1 MRYLASIVLFFCSL
15 TLNAQHFPIYS
26 QYMMNGMAINPAYA
40 GSREVVS
47 LLLAQRWQWV
57 GFEGAPT
64 TTELNAHM
72 PTKSKTV
79 AFGLQ
84 LLDERIGVTN
94 NLSVF
99 GNYAYR
105 VRLGT
110 GRLSL
115 GFKAGFEI
123 LKENLGKLTLPQK
136 DDPSFNQASSTSYLP
151 NFGFGAYYYNDK
163 FFAGLSVPSLLSY
176 REESS
181 GNGFK
186 PYNDIQN
193 YNFLLTGGIIFII
206 NDNVKVK
213 PSTLLR
219 YHSNSPLQYDLN
231 CNVILFKNDLLWVG
245 TSYRSKEAFVGLF
258 EFQINTQLRLGYS
271 YDYTLGPL
279 SKYSSGSHEIVLRYE
294 LRYKIK
300 AINPRYF

>member
-1 MRYLASIVLFFCSL
+1 
-15 TLNAQHFPIYS
+15 
-26 QYMMNGMAINPAYA
+26 MMNGLAINPAYA

-47 LLLAQRWQWV
+47 LLFSQRWQWV
-57 GFEGAPT
+57 GFDGAPT
-64 TTELNAHM
+64 TTGISAHM
-72 PTKSKTV
+72 PSKSKTI

-84 LLDERIGVTN
+84 ILDERIGVTN

-115 GFKAGFEI
+115 GFKAGVEV
-123 LKENLGKLTLPQK
+123 LKENLNMITLPQK
-136 DDPSFNQASSTSYLP
+136 DDPTFLNSKPTSYLP
-151 NFGFGAYYYNDK
+151 NFGCGAYYYNEK

-176 REESS
+176 RESS
-181 GNGFK
+181 TGRGFT
-186 PYNDIQN
+186 PYNNIQN
-193 YNFLLTGGIIFII
+193 YNFLLTGGVIFKI

-219 YHSNSPLQYDLN
+219 FHANSPIQYDLN
-231 CNVILFKNDLLWVG
+231 CNVILFKDDLLWVG

-258 EFQINTQLRLGYS
+258 EFQINTQLR
-271 YDYTLGPL
+271 
-279 SKYSSGSHEIVLRYE
+279 
-294 LRYKIK
+294 
-300 AINPRYF
+300 

>member
-1 MRYLASIVLFFCSL
+1 
-15 TLNAQHFPIYS
+15 
-26 QYMMNGMAINPAYA
+26 MMNGLAINPAYA

-47 LLLAQRWQWV
+47 LLLSQRWQWV

-64 TTELNAHM
+64 TTSFNAHM
-72 PTKSKTV
+72 PSKSKTV

-84 LLDERIGVTN
+84 FLDERIGVTN
-94 NLSVF
+94 NLSIF

-110 GRLSL
+110 GRLSF
-115 GFKAGFEI
+115 GFKAGMEV
-123 LKENLGKLTLPQK
+123 LKENLSKLNLPQK
-136 DDPSFNQASSTSYLP
+136 DDPSFNQTATVSYLP
-151 NFGFGAYYYNDK
+151 NFGFGTYYYNDK
-163 FFAGLSVPSLLSY
+163 FFAGLSIPTLLSY

-186 PYNDIQN
+186 PYNDIKN
-193 YNFLLTGGIIFII
+193 YNFLLTGGVIFKI
-206 NDNVKVK
+206 NDNIKVK

-219 YHSNSPLQYDLN
+219 FHSNSPIQYDLN
-231 CNVILFKNDLLWVG
+231 CNLILFKDDLLWVG
-245 TSYRSKEAFVGLF
+245 ASYRAKEAFVGLF

-271 YDYTLGPL
+271 YDFTLGPL
-279 SKYSSGSHEIVLRYE
+279 TKYSSGSHEIVLRYE
-294 LRYKIK
+294 LRYKIN

>member
-1 MRYLASIVLFFCSL
+1 M
-15 TLNAQHFPIYS
+15 NAQHFPIYS

-47 LLLAQRWQWV
+47 LLFSQRWQWV
-57 GFEGAPT
+57 GFDGAPT
-64 TTELNAHM
+64 TTGISAHM

-84 LLDERIGVTN
+84 VLDERIGVTN

-105 VRLGT
+105 VRMGT

-115 GFKAGFEI
+115 GLKAGVEV
-123 LKENLGKLTLPQK
+123 LKENLNMITLPQK
-136 DDPSFNQASSTSYLP
+136 DDPTFTEAKPTSYLP

-176 REESS
+176 RESS
-181 GNGFK
+181 TGSGFS
-186 PYNDIQN
+186 PYNNVQN
-193 YNFLLTGGIIFII
+193 YNFLLTGGVIFKI

-219 YHSNSPLQYDLN
+219 FHANSPLQYDLN
-231 CNVILFKNDLLWVG
+231 CNVILFKDDLLWVG

-258 EFQINTQLRLGYS
+258 EFQVNTQLRVGYS

-294 LRYKIK
+294 LRYKIN
-300 AINPRYF
+300 AVNPRYF

>member
-1 MRYLASIVLFFCSL
+1 
-15 TLNAQHFPIYS
+15 
-26 QYMMNGMAINPAYA
+26 MMNGLAINPAYA

-47 LLLAQRWQWV
+47 LLLSQRWQWV

-64 TTELNAHM
+64 TTSFNAHM

-84 LLDERIGVTN
+84 FLDERIGVTN
-94 NLSVF
+94 NISIF

-110 GRLSL
+110 GRLSF
-115 GFKAGFEI
+115 GFKAGLEV
-123 LKENLGKLTLPQK
+123 LKENLSKLNLPQK
-136 DDPSFNQASSTSYLP
+136 DDPSFNQTSTVAYLP
-151 NFGFGAYYYNDK
+151 NFGFGTYYYNDK
-163 FFAGLSVPSLLSY
+163 FFAGLSIPTFLSY
-176 REESS
+176 REVSS

-186 PYNDIQN
+186 PYNDIKN
-193 YNFLLTGGIIFII
+193 YNFLLTGGVIFKI
-206 NDNVKVK
+206 NDIIKVK

-219 YHSNSPLQYDLN
+219 FHSNSPIQYDLN
-231 CNVILFKNDLLWVG
+231 CNLILFKDDLLWVG

-258 EFQINTQLRLGYS
+258 EFQLNTQLRLGYS
-271 YDYTLGPL
+271 YDYTMGPL
-279 SKYSSGSHEIVLRYE
+279 TKYSSGSHEIVLRYE
-294 LRYKIK
+294 LRYKIN

>member
-1 MRYLASIVLFFCSL
+1 
-15 TLNAQHFPIYS
+15 
-26 QYMMNGMAINPAYA
+26 MMNGMAINPAYA

>member
-1 MRYLASIVLFFCSL
+1 MLFFCSL
-15 TLNAQHFPIYS
+15 TMNAQHFPIYS

-47 LLLAQRWQWV
+47 LLFSQRWQWV
-57 GFEGAPT
+57 GFDGAPT
-64 TTELNAHM
+64 TTGISAHM

-84 LLDERIGVTN
+84 VLDERIGVTN

-105 VRLGT
+105 VRMGT

-115 GFKAGFEI
+115 GFKAGVEV
-123 LKENLGKLTLPQK
+123 LKENLNMITLPQK
-136 DDPSFNQASSTSYLP
+136 DDPTFTEAKPTSYLP

-176 REESS
+176 RESS
-181 GNGFK
+181 TGSGFS
-186 PYNDIQN
+186 PYNNVQN
-193 YNFLLTGGIIFII
+193 YNFLLTGGVIFKI

-219 YHSNSPLQYDLN
+219 FHANSPLQYDLN
-231 CNVILFKNDLLWVG
+231 CNVILFKDDLLWVG

-258 EFQINTQLRLGYS
+258 EFQVNTQLRVGYS

-294 LRYKIK
+294 LRYKIN
-300 AINPRYF
+300 AVNPRYF

>member
-1 MRYLASIVLFFCSL
+1 
-15 TLNAQHFPIYS
+15 
-26 QYMMNGMAINPAYA
+26 MMNGLAINPAYA

-47 LLLAQRWQWV
+47 LLLSQRWQWV

-64 TTELNAHM
+64 TTSFNAHM
-72 PTKSKTV
+72 PSKSKTV

-84 LLDERIGVTN
+84 FLDERIGVTN
-94 NLSVF
+94 NLSIF

-110 GRLSL
+110 GRLSF
-115 GFKAGFEI
+115 GFKAGMEV
-123 LKENLGKLTLPQK
+123 LKQNLSKVNLPQK
-136 DDPSFNQASSTSYLP
+136 DDPSFNQTGTVTYLP
-151 NFGFGAYYYNDK
+151 NFGFGTYYYNDK
-163 FFAGLSVPSLLSY
+163 FFAGLSIPALLSY

-186 PYNDIQN
+186 PYNDIKN
-193 YNFLLTGGIIFII
+193 YNFLLTGGVIFKI
-206 NDNVKVK
+206 NDNIKVK

-219 YHSNSPLQYDLN
+219 FHSSSPIQYDLN
-231 CNVILFKNDLLWVG
+231 CNLILFKDDLLWVG
-245 TSYRSKEAFVGLF
+245 ASYRTKEAFVGLL

-271 YDYTLGPL
+271 YDFTLGPL
-279 SKYSSGSHEIVLRYE
+279 TKYSSGSHEIVLRYE
-294 LRYKIK
+294 LRYKIN